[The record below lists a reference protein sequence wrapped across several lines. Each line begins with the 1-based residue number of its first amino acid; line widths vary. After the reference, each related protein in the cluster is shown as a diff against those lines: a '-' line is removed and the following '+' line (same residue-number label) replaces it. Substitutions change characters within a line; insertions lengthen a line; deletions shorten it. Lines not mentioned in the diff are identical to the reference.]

1 MLRCLR
7 QRMLRI
13 IIEAEAITQI
23 LFLSVLDHIK
33 SMVEIIVPFLCQIY
47 LFRSLES
54 GVCNKIVFAPNF
66 VFRKL
71 IQRNDVVQILRLKR
85 YILRADV
92 VDHGVPYCGTGV
104 CQKQISAVGIVAID
118 AAEQAQRAFLYK
130 IVK

>member
-13 IIEAEAITQI
+13 IIEAKAITQI

-54 GVCNKIVFAPNF
+54 GACNKTVLALNLIFCK
-66 VFRKL
+66 R
-71 IQRNDVVQILRLKR
+71 IQRNNAVQVLRLKGH
-85 YILRADV
+85 IL
-92 VDHGVPYCGTGV
+92 
-104 CQKQISAVGIVAID
+104 
-118 AAEQAQRAFLYK
+118 
-130 IVK
+130 

>member
-47 LFRSLES
+47 LFRSLKS
-54 GVCNKIVFAPNF
+54 GVCIKTVLAPNL

-71 IQRNDVVQILRLKR
+71 IQRNNAVQVFRLKGH
-85 YILRADV
+85 IL
-92 VDHGVPYCGTGV
+92 
-104 CQKQISAVGIVAID
+104 
-118 AAEQAQRAFLYK
+118 
-130 IVK
+130 